1 MKEMQNRVE
10 LPPDEMEKM
19 KSNEPVLLDDGILKG
34 IGFKSFDILEILG
47 QGAFGKVFK
56 CTLKG

>member
-1 MKEMQNRVE
+1 MREMQNRVE

-19 KSNEPVLLDDGILKG
+19 KDNEPVLLDDGILKG
-34 IGFKSFDILEILG
+34 IGFKSFDIQEILG

-56 CTLKG
+56 CSLKG